1 MGGEDEDFGDLD
13 VRGCGSGVEGYV
25 GNVVAGEGC
34 DAGVEALGGG
44 GVAVET
50 GVGEIGF
57 DEAGLDVGDANGRLV
72 EIHAETVAEGLD
84 GGFGGAIGAASG
96 IGGVAGYGTDVDD
109 MTSSPFNHARNDETR
124 HHEQSLDVGVDHGEA
139 FAEVAFVLLVGAKG
153 KAGVVDKHVDV
164 AIVGGKVLDSGFG
177 KGAVADVEWKE
188 ENVGAVLCL
197 ELLLEGLEF
206 IDTAG
211 VKDET
216 MASLGELAGA
226 GLAYAGGGAGDE
238 G

>member
-13 VRGCGSGVEGYV
+13 VRGCRGGVEGNV
-25 GNVVAGEGC
+25 GDVVAGEGRN
-34 DAGVEALGGG
+34 AGVEALGGG

-50 GVGEIGF
+50 DVGEVGL
-57 DEAGLDVGDANGRLV
+57 DEAGLDVGDADGRLV

-96 IGGVAGYGTDVDD
+96 IGGITGYGTDVDD
-109 MTSSPFNHARNDETR
+109 MTTSPFNHARNDETR
-124 HHEQSLDVGVDHGEA
+124 HHEQGLDVGVDHGEA
-139 FAEVAFVLLVGAKG
+139 FVEVAFVLLVGAKG
-153 KAGVVDKHVDV
+153 EAGVVDEHIDV
-164 AIVGGKVLDSGFG
+164 AIVGGKVLDGGFG
-177 KGAVADVEWKE
+177 KGAVADVEREE
-188 ENVGAVLCL
+188 ENVGAVICL

-211 VKDET
+211 VKYET

-226 GLAYAGGGAGDE
+226 GLANAGGGAGDE